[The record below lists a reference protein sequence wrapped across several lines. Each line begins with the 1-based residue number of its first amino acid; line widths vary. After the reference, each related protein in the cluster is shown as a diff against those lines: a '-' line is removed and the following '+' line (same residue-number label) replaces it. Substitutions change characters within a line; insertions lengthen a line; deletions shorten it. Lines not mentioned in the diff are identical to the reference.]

1 MDAHGDGNFP
11 AADQARNAGG
21 HPPHRVPHPQPVD
34 GSTQVRTNMNMNDQ
48 AGVAP
53 GILRLHPRLDHG
65 QLELIGHL
73 EGPTVGIAGPGTG
86 KTLAVAL
93 RGTNILLRGLAK
105 PEDLVLCTYSRPA
118 ARELQQRFIALAT
131 AAGCPGDL
139 SRVRIGTIH
148 SLCRRM
154 LRSHGRRGGPGTEFA
169 VLNEDEQWR
178 LLSRRFDDVFGP
190 DLNVLEREGWRWR
203 EPHLVIRHGRRFF
216 ERLCDELIDP
226 GALIE
231 SWDPFHAALGRSYER
246 YRDLLLH
253 EGSVDFDHLQRWA
266 AELLEDDRTAGPV
279 SAGIRYLICDE
290 YQDTSYVQEHI
301 LLRLCRDHGN
311 ICVVGDADQSIYRFR
326 GASVR
331 NLLEFPGHFS
341 SCHTVELSVNHRSH
355 PAIVDFY
362 DRWMATAADWSN
374 PDPLGRPFRHPKSIT
389 SHGADLYQDYPAVI
403 RVEGCSPGEEGT
415 QLAELVRFLKRQRVI
430 AEYGQ
435 VALLLHSVRG
445 TAAAGYLDAL
455 ERAGIPVSRRPS
467 GSEGR
472 RVADRPR
479 ALTVTTVHQAKGR
492 EWDVVI
498 VSSLDYCNPDVDP
511 VGRELQHYCL
521 RPSFEPVDR
530 TSDFDNARQHYVA
543 FSRPRGLLVLTSGDP
558 VHPRLADAWD
568 RLPRWDSMDR
578 RALARQRFQPA
589 EQTRQYGTASV
600 PGACRSIPEASR
612 RVGGP
617 RRIAGGIGERPFV
630 TIPADD
636 HLCGDVPVAAT
647 PAQGGEQH
655 HAHQYGRECE
665 NPGSA

>member
-1 MDAHGDGNFP
+1 MN
-11 AADQARNAGG
+11 
-21 HPPHRVPHPQPVD
+21 
-34 GSTQVRTNMNMNDQ
+34 TNDP

-53 GILRLHPRLDHG
+53 AILRLHPRLDQG

-73 EGPTVGIAGPGTG
+73 EGPTLGIAGPGTG

-93 RGTNILLRGLAK
+93 RATNILLRGLAQ
-105 PEDLVLCTYSRPA
+105 PEQLVLCTYSRPA

-154 LRSHGRRGGPGTEFA
+154 LRSHDRRGGPRPDFA

-203 EPHLVIRHGRRFF
+203 EPRPVIRHGRRFF
-216 ERLCDELIDP
+216 ERLCDELIAP
-226 GALIE
+226 GELID
-231 SWDPFHAALGRSYER
+231 SGDPFHAALGRCYQR

-253 EGSVDFDHLQRWA
+253 EGSADFDHLQRWA
-266 AELLEDDRTAGPV
+266 AELLEDDRTAGIL
-279 SAGIRYLICDE
+279 SADIRYLICDE

-301 LLRLCRDHGN
+301 LLRLCHHHGN
-311 ICVVGDADQSIYRFR
+311 ICVVGDDDQGIYRFR

-374 PDPLGRPFRHPKSIT
+374 PDPQGRPFRHPKSIT
-389 SHGADLYQDYPAVI
+389 SHGADMYQDYPAAI
-403 RVEGCSPGEEGT
+403 RVVGCGAGEEGK
-415 QLAELVRFLKRQRVI
+415 QLAELLRFLKRERVI

-455 ERAGIPVSRRPS
+455 ERAGIPVNRRPS
-467 GSEGR
+467 GSEGHR
-472 RVADRPR
+472 IADEPR
-479 ALTVTTVHQAKGR
+479 ALTVTTVHQAKGQ

-530 TSDFDNARQHYVA
+530 TSDFDHARQLYVA

-578 RALARQRFQPA
+578 RSLARQRFQPA
-589 EQTRQYGTASV
+589 EQTHETERSPCPVHVAPSLRRLDVWVGRAASL
-600 PGACRSIPEASR
+600 ARSEER
-612 RVGGP
+612 R
-617 RRIAGGIGERPFV
+617 
-630 TIPADD
+630 
-636 HLCGDVPVAAT
+636 
-647 PAQGGEQH
+647 
-655 HAHQYGRECE
+655 
-665 NPGSA
+665 S

>member
-1 MDAHGDGNFP
+1 
-11 AADQARNAGG
+11 
-21 HPPHRVPHPQPVD
+21 
-34 GSTQVRTNMNMNDQ
+34 MNMNDQ

-53 GILRLHPRLDHG
+53 AILRLHPRLDHG

-93 RGTNILLRGLAK
+93 RGTNILLRGLAQ
-105 PEDLVLCTYSRPA
+105 PEHLVLCTYSRPA
-118 ARELQQRFIALAT
+118 ARELRQRFIALAT

-154 LRSHGRRGGPGTEFA
+154 LRSQGHRGSPRTDFA
-169 VLNEDEQWR
+169 VLNEDEQWS
-178 LLSRRFDDVFGP
+178 LLSRHFDDVFGP

-226 GALIE
+226 EALIE

-253 EGSVDFDHLQRWA
+253 EGSADFDHLQRWA
-266 AELLEDDRTAGPV
+266 AELLEDDRTAGPI

-311 ICVVGDADQSIYRFR
+311 ICVVGDDDQGIYRFR

-341 SCHTVELSVNHRSH
+341 SCHTVELNVNHRSH

-374 PDPLGRPFRHPKSIT
+374 PDPQGRPFRHPKSIT
-389 SHGADLYQDYPAVI
+389 SHGADLYPDYPAVI
-403 RVEGCSPGEEGT
+403 RVVGCDAGEEGT
-415 QLAELVRFLKRQRVI
+415 QLAELLRFLKRKRVI

-455 ERAGIPVSRRPS
+455 ERAGIPVNRRPS
-467 GSEGR
+467 GS
-472 RVADRPR
+472 
-479 ALTVTTVHQAKGR
+479 K
-492 EWDVVI
+492 W
-498 VSSLDYCNPDVDP
+498 
-511 VGRELQHYCL
+511 
-521 RPSFEPVDR
+521 PSD
-530 TSDFDNARQHYVA
+530 
-543 FSRPRGLLVLTSGDP
+543 
-558 VHPRLADAWD
+558 
-568 RLPRWDSMDR
+568 
-578 RALARQRFQPA
+578 
-589 EQTRQYGTASV
+589 
-600 PGACRSIPEASR
+600 C
-612 RVGGP
+612 
-617 RRIAGGIGERPFV
+617 
-630 TIPADD
+630 
-636 HLCGDVPVAAT
+636 
-647 PAQGGEQH
+647 
-655 HAHQYGRECE
+655 
-665 NPGSA
+665 

>member
-1 MDAHGDGNFP
+1 M
-11 AADQARNAGG
+11 
-21 HPPHRVPHPQPVD
+21 
-34 GSTQVRTNMNMNDQ
+34 RTNMNMNDP

-53 GILRLHPRLDHG
+53 AILRLHPGLDQG

-73 EGPTVGIAGPGTG
+73 EGPTLGIAGPGTG

-93 RGTNILLRGLAK
+93 RGSNLLLRGLAK
-105 PEDLVLCTYSRPA
+105 PEHLVLCTYSRPA

-154 LRSHGRRGGPGTEFA
+154 LRSHGRRGGSRPDFA
-169 VLNEDEQWR
+169 VLNEDEQWS
-178 LLSRRFDDVFGP
+178 LLSRRFGDVFGP

-216 ERLCDELIDP
+216 ERLCDELIAP
-226 GALIE
+226 EALID
-231 SWDPFHAALGRSYER
+231 SWNPFHAALGRCYER
-246 YRDLLLH
+246 YRDLLLG
-253 EGSVDFDHLQRWA
+253 EGSADFDHLQRWA
-266 AELLEDDRTAGPV
+266 AELLEDDRAAGLI

-290 YQDTSYVQEHI
+290 YQDTSYVQERI
-301 LLRLCRDHGN
+301 LLRLCRHHGN
-311 ICVVGDADQSIYRFR
+311 LCVVGDDDQSIYRFR

-355 PAIVDFY
+355 PAIVNFY

-374 PDPLGRPFRHPKSIT
+374 PDPQGRPFRYPKSIT
-389 SHGADLYQDYPAVI
+389 SHGADLYPDYPAAI
-403 RVEGCSPGEEGT
+403 RVAGCGAGEEGT
-415 QLAELVRFLKRQRVI
+415 QLAELLRFLKRERVI

-455 ERAGIPVSRRPS
+455 ERAGIPVNRRPS
-467 GSEGR
+467 TSEGR
-472 RVADRPR
+472 RAADKPR

-498 VSSLDYCNPDVDP
+498 VSSLDYCNPDGDP
-511 VGRELQHYCL
+511 VGRELQNLCL
-521 RPSFEPVDR
+521 RPAFEPADR
-530 TSDFDNARQHYVA
+530 TSDFDHARGRYVA

-558 VHPRLADAWD
+558 VHPRLKDAWD

-578 RALARQRFQPA
+578 RALARQRFRPA
-589 EQTRQYGTASV
+589 EQTRETERSPCPV
-600 PGACRSIPEASR
+600 P
-612 RVGGP
+612 
-617 RRIAGGIGERPFV
+617 
-630 TIPADD
+630 
-636 HLCGDVPVAAT
+636 AT
-647 PAQGGEQH
+647 PSLRH
-655 HAHQYGRECE
+655 LDVWVGRAASLARSEK
-665 NPGSA
+665 GRS

>member
-1 MDAHGDGNFP
+1 
-11 AADQARNAGG
+11 
-21 HPPHRVPHPQPVD
+21 
-34 GSTQVRTNMNMNDQ
+34 MNMNDQ

-53 GILRLHPRLDHG
+53 AILRLHPGLDQG

-93 RGTNILLRGLAK
+93 RGTNILLRGLAQ
-105 PEDLVLCTYSRPA
+105 PEQLVLCTYSRPA

-131 AAGCPGDL
+131 AAGYPGDL

-154 LRSHGRRGGPGTEFA
+154 LRSQGHRGSPRTDFA
-169 VLNEDEQWR
+169 VLNEDEQWS
-178 LLSRRFDDVFGP
+178 LLSRHFDDVFGP

-203 EPHLVIRHGRRFF
+203 EPRLVIRHGRRFF

-226 GALIE
+226 GTLID
-231 SWDPFHAALGRSYER
+231 SGDPFHAALGRCYER
-246 YRDLLLH
+246 YRDLLLG
-253 EGSVDFDHLQRWA
+253 EGSADFDHLQRWA
-266 AELLEDDRTAGPV
+266 AELLEDDRTAGPI

-301 LLRLCRDHGN
+301 LLRLCRHHGN
-311 ICVVGDADQSIYRFR
+311 ICVVGDDDQGIYRFR

-374 PDPLGRPFRHPKSIT
+374 PDPQGRPFRHPKSIT
-389 SHGADLYQDYPAVI
+389 SHAGDLYPDYPAVI
-403 RVEGCSPGEEGT
+403 RVEGCSPGEKGT

-455 ERAGIPVSRRPS
+455 ERAGIPVNRRPS

-530 TSDFDNARQHYVA
+530 TSDFDHARQHYVA

-578 RALARQRFQPA
+578 RALARQRFRPA
-589 EQTRQYGTASV
+589 EQTDNT
-600 PGACRSIPEASR
+600 
-612 RVGGP
+612 
-617 RRIAGGIGERPFV
+617 ERP
-630 TIPADD
+630 P
-636 HLCGDVPVAAT
+636 CPVPAT
-647 PAQGGEQH
+647 PSLRRLDVWV
-655 HAHQYGRECE
+655 GRAASLARSEK
-665 NPGSA
+665 GRS

>member
-1 MDAHGDGNFP
+1 MN
-11 AADQARNAGG
+11 
-21 HPPHRVPHPQPVD
+21 
-34 GSTQVRTNMNMNDQ
+34 TNDP

-53 GILRLHPRLDHG
+53 AILRLHPGLDQG

-73 EGPTVGIAGPGTG
+73 EGPTLGIAGPGTG

-154 LRSHGRRGGPGTEFA
+154 LRSHGRRGDPGTDFA

-216 ERLCDELIDP
+216 ERLCDEFIAPETLID
-226 GALIE
+226 
-231 SWDPFHAALGRSYER
+231 SWDPFHAALGRCYQR
-246 YRDLLLH
+246 YRDLLLG
-253 EGSVDFDHLQRWA
+253 EGSADFDHLQRWA
-266 AELLEDDRTAGPV
+266 AELLEDDRTAGLI

-290 YQDTSYVQEHI
+290 YQDTSYAQERI
-301 LLRLCRDHGN
+301 LLRLCRHHGN
-311 ICVVGDADQSIYRFR
+311 ICVVGDDDQSVYRFR

-331 NLLEFPGHFS
+331 NLLEFPLHFS

-374 PDPLGRPFRHPKSIT
+374 PDPQGRPFRHPKSIRP
-389 SHGADLYQDYPAVI
+389 HAADLYQDYPAAI
-403 RVEGCSPGEEGT
+403 RVKGRNAGEEGT

-430 AEYGQ
+430 TEYGQ

-445 TAAAGYLDAL
+445 KAAAGYLDAL
-455 ERAGIPVSRRPS
+455 ERAGIPVNRRPS

-479 ALTVTTVHQAKGR
+479 ALTVTTVHQAKGK
-492 EWDVVI
+492 EWHVVI
-498 VSSLDYCNPDVDP
+498 VGSLDYCYPDGDP

-521 RPSFEPVDR
+521 RPSFEPADR
-530 TSDFDNARQHYVA
+530 TSDFDHARQLYVA
-543 FSRPRGLLVLTSGDP
+543 FSRPKGLLVLTSGGP
-558 VHPRLADAWD
+558 VHPRLEDAWD

-578 RALARQRFQPA
+578 WALARQRFRPA
-589 EQTRQYGTASV
+589 EQTCKTERSPCPGHVAPSLRRLDVWVGRAASLANT
-600 PGACRSIPEASR
+600 PRLARPEERRS
-612 RVGGP
+612 
-617 RRIAGGIGERPFV
+617 
-630 TIPADD
+630 
-636 HLCGDVPVAAT
+636 
-647 PAQGGEQH
+647 
-655 HAHQYGRECE
+655 
-665 NPGSA
+665 